1 MTATATEPATLAERT
16 AEVVPVLREHARA
29 IDETAEFPAEQL
41 AALRRSGL
49 MGLLVPREFGGL
61 GGGLTDLARTSVEL
75 GGACVSTAMIW
86 AMHCQ
91 QVAAIVAHGGREL
104 REDLLP
110 RIAAGE
116 VYLASVTSERGKG
129 GHLLTAEAPLTP
141 SGPRLAI
148 HRDAPIVTGGAVADG
163 FLVTMRKGPDA
174 GYDDVSLVYA
184 DRAELEVTVGRGSW
198 NPMGMRGT
206 HSVPLTLA
214 GEVAPRNVVGR
225 PGEFREVAIRTFVP
239 AGHIGWAACWLGGAR
254 GALAAVL
261 EMIRGPRTRGQFDP
275 ASELLRRRLATA
287 RLDLDAMAALLGQ
300 VIRDAETASD
310 PEAVPVQLRLNGLKV
325 FAAERALAVVD
336 GMIEL
341 TGLRHGYMRG
351 SSIPL
356 ERVFRDLRASSLN
369 YANDRLLD
377 ANGALALFDRDVTL
391 GW

>member
-16 AEVVPVLREHARA
+16 AEVVPVLREYART
-29 IDETAEFPAEQL
+29 IDESAEFPVEQL

-61 GGGLTDLARTSVEL
+61 GGDLTDLATTAVEL
-75 GGACVSTAMIW
+75 GGVCVSTAMIW

-91 QVAAIVAHGGREL
+91 QVAAVVAHGGREL

-110 RIAAGE
+110 RIAQGE

-141 SGPRLAI
+141 SGSRLAI

-163 FLVTMRKGPDA
+163 FLITMRQGPDA
-174 GYDDVSLVYA
+174 GYDDVTLVYA
-184 DRAELEVTVGRGSW
+184 DRADLEVTVGRGSW

-214 GEVAPRNVVGR
+214 GEVDPAEVVGK
-225 PGEFREVAIRTFVP
+225 PGEFRDVAIRTFVP

-254 GALAAVL
+254 GALGAVL
-261 EMIRGPRTRGQFDP
+261 EMIRAPRTRGQLDP

-300 VIRDAETASD
+300 TIRDAENAPD

-336 GMIEL
+336 GLIEL

-351 SSIPL
+351 SAIPL